1 MNTYDQLRRLFAP
14 YRAGLFAG
22 GGAIREYR
30 RTHWFSPVRALLAEH
45 VRHSGAQS
53 VIEVGCGEG
62 ELACLLRDL
71 GIPDYLGLDTNAA
84 RLAKARAICPEYR
97 FEVADV
103 FLTNHLRGENY
114 DVAVMTGFLEFVR
127 WDLVALELVRPH
139 RRVLGTV
146 TAGEEPGRVRQFTSA
161 NQVLDHYSPVLRELH
176 VEPVHLAHGRTAFLF
191 DGIK

>member
-84 RLAKARAICPEYR
+84 RLAKARAVCPEYR

>member
-1 MNTYDQLRRLFAP
+1 
-14 YRAGLFAG
+14 
-22 GGAIREYR
+22 
-30 RTHWFSPVRALLAEH
+30 VLAEH
-45 VRHSGAQS
+45 VRRSGAQS
-53 VIEVGCGEG
+53 VIEVGCGKG
-62 ELACLLRDL
+62 EFACLLRDL
-71 GIPDYLGLDTNAA
+71 GIPEYLGLDTNAA

-103 FLTNHLRGENY
+103 FLGNHLRSEHY

-146 TAGEEPGRVRQFTSA
+146 TAGDEPGRVRQFTSA
-161 NQVLDHYSPVLRELH
+161 SQVLDHYSPVLRELR
-176 VEPVHLAHGRTAFLF
+176 VEPIHLPHGRTAFLF

>member
-1 MNTYDQLRRLFAP
+1 MHTSRCVVCPRFVADSSATKPL
-14 YRAGLFAG
+14 RAGPS
-22 GGAIREYR
+22 RV
-30 RTHWFSPVRALLAEH
+30 HWFHPVWALLAEH
-45 VRHSGAQS
+45 VRRSDAQS
-53 VIEVGCGEG
+53 VIEVGCGTG
-62 ELACLLRDL
+62 EFACLLRDL
-71 GIPDYLGLDTNAA
+71 GIPQYLGLDSNAA
-84 RLAKARAICPEYR
+84 RLAKARANCPEYP

-146 TAGEEPGRVRQFTSA
+146 TAGDEPGRVRQFTSA
-161 NQVLDHYSPVLRELH
+161 NQVLDHYSPVLRELR
-176 VEPVHLAHGRTAFLF
+176 VEPIHLPHGRTAFLF

>member
-1 MNTYDQLRRLFAP
+1 MNTYEQLRRLSPFRRGFFAN
-14 YRAGLFAG
+14 RAIA
-22 GGAIREYR
+22 RER
-30 RTHWFSPVRALLAEH
+30 RRSHWFRPVWALLAEH
-45 VRHSGAQS
+45 VRRSGAQS
-53 VIEVGCGEG
+53 VIEVGCGKG
-62 ELACLLRDL
+62 EFACLLRDL
-71 GIPDYLGLDTNAA
+71 GIPEYLGLDTNAA
-84 RLAKARAICPEYR
+84 RLAKARANCPEYR

-114 DVAVMTGFLEFVR
+114 DVVVMTGFLEFVR

-161 NQVLDHYSPVLRELH
+161 NQVLDHYSPVLRELR
-176 VEPVHLAHGRTAFLF
+176 VEPIHLAHGRTAFLF

>member
-1 MNTYDQLRRLFAP
+1 
-14 YRAGLFAG
+14 
-22 GGAIREYR
+22 
-30 RTHWFSPVRALLAEH
+30 LLAEH
-45 VRHSGAQS
+45 VRRSGARS
-53 VIEVGCGEG
+53 VIEVGCGTG
-62 ELACLLRDL
+62 EFARLLRDL
-71 GIPDYLGLDTNAA
+71 GIPEYLGLDTNAA
-84 RLAKARAICPEYR
+84 RLAKARANCPEYQ

-146 TAGEEPGRVRQFTSA
+146 TAGDEPGRVRQFTSA
-161 NQVLDHYSPVLRELH
+161 SQVLDHYSPVLRDLR
-176 VEPVHLAHGRTAFLF
+176 VEPIHLPHGRTAFLF